1 MEQPTVVSIDRWS
14 LYRGAL
20 VSLRWPMHGAAY
32 SGLCRQVVFL
42 YKWPLR
48 QASLYIYT
56 MYTRVST
63 VQSGEDI

>member
-1 MEQPTVVSIDRWS
+1 
-14 LYRGAL
+14 
-20 VSLRWPMHGAAY
+20 MHGAAY